1 MSESV
6 KSWVLNLLEQRV
18 FWLMCILTL
27 GLILH
32 IAISPFSAHLYDM
45 QVWFETGDF
54 IVNGAYL
61 GTDNATYNIY
71 TFAQKE
77 FAAGNYPEGAYIY
90 TPLWAYVCAFSYL
103 LSQFLTQLGFTIG
116 GPSYFLQLF
125 IFKIPIIIS
134 NMLIALVLLKIARLH
149 NLSNGRTYFLLIG
162 YLFNPYVLGVTSIWG
177 NFHNIAVLF
186 TLLSYYFF
194 QREKIELS
202 FFCLGIGIAVKLYPI
217 LIVPIYLLKLKWD
230 GIQAL
235 IKKLFIIFSPTFFIC
250 LPFIIWD
257 FNSFFN
263 VMVLTGGSTSFNNFS
278 WWSGLMRLLN
288 LYVSTPT
295 DPLDYG
301 NLLLATMVII
311 NNIVAYGS
319 LFFSFYLYRKKKLS
333 LLSGT
338 ILTFMVIY
346 VTHRYVQETAIL
358 WVMAFVLLDLVVN
371 GRKIGAWWLFPL
383 LVLGGSH
390 SLFGDPVWVL
400 WGDWFR
406 NVLPFSR
413 VLSQNVDWIVR
424 YVYSFFSVIYIIQ
437 ILRKSGFK
445 INVIENFFQKVAS
458 SINKYRM

>member
-1 MSESV
+1 M
-6 KSWVLNLLEQRV
+6 LEQRV
-18 FWLMCILTL
+18 FWIMCILTL
-27 GLILH
+27 GLVVH
-32 IAISPFSAHLYDM
+32 ISIAPFSAHLYDM
-45 QVWFETGDF
+45 QVWYETGEF
-54 IVNGAYL
+54 IVHGAYL
-61 GTDNATYNIY
+61 NTDNATYNIY
-71 TFAQKE
+71 TFAQRE

-90 TPLWAYVCAFSYL
+90 TPLWAYICAFSYL
-103 LSQFLTQLGFTIG
+103 VTQFLSQVGFIIG
-116 GPSYFLQLF
+116 GHSYFLQLF
-125 IFKIPIIIS
+125 IFKIPIILT
-134 NMLIALVLLKIARLH
+134 NMFIALVLVKIARLH
-149 NLSNGRTYFLLIG
+149 HLSNKYTYFLLIG

-194 QREKIELS
+194 QRENIELS
-202 FFCLGIGIAVKLYPI
+202 FFCLGLGIAVKLYPI
-217 LIVPIYLLKLKWD
+217 LIVPIYLVQLKWD
-230 GIQAL
+230 GIRDL
-235 IKKLFIIFSPTFFIC
+235 IKKLCIILSPTFLIC

-257 FNSFFN
+257 FTSFFN

-278 WWSGLMRLLN
+278 WWSGVMRLLN
-288 LYVSTPT
+288 LYVATPT

-301 NLLLATMVII
+301 NRLLATMVII

-319 LFFSFYLYRKKKLS
+319 LFLSYYWVKKKKLS

-338 ILTFMVIY
+338 VLTFLVIY

-371 GRKIGAWWLFPL
+371 RSKISIWWLLPL
-383 LVLGGSH
+383 LVLGSSH
-390 SLFGDPVWVL
+390 SLFGDPVWVI

-406 NVLPFSR
+406 TVLPFSR

-424 YVYSFFSVIYIIQ
+424 YIYSFFSALYILQ

-445 INVIENFFQKVAS
+445 LKIIENFFQQVTS

>member
-1 MSESV
+1 MAESI
-6 KSWVLNLLEQRV
+6 KSFTMKVFSHHIFWVV
-18 FWLMCILTL
+18 CIFIF
-27 GLILH
+27 GLVLH
-32 IAISPFSAHLYDM
+32 LSLSPFSAHLYDM
-45 QVWFETGDF
+45 QVWYETGDF

-71 TFAQKE
+71 TFAQRE
-77 FAAGNYPEGAYIY
+77 FDAGNYPEGAYIY
-90 TPLWAYVCAFSYL
+90 TPFWAYICAFSYL
-103 LSQFLTQLGFTIG
+103 VTQFLSQLGFTIG
-116 GPSYFLQLF
+116 GQSYFLQLF

-134 NMLIALVLLKIARLH
+134 NMLIAIVLLKIARLH

-194 QREKIELS
+194 QQEKIDLS
-202 FFCLGIGIAVKLYPI
+202 FFCLGIGIAVKLYPV
-217 LIVPIYLLKLKWD
+217 LIVPIYLLKLKWE
-230 GIQAL
+230 GIRAL
-235 IKKLFIIFSPTFFIC
+235 IKKLVIIFSPTFIIC
-250 LPFIIWD
+250 FPFIIWD

-295 DPLDYG
+295 NPLDYG
-301 NLLLATMVII
+301 NLLLATIVII

-319 LFFSFYLYRKKKLS
+319 LFFSFYLVRKKKLS
-333 LLSGT
+333 LLTGT
-338 ILTFMVIY
+338 VLTFMVIY

-358 WVMAFVLLDLVVN
+358 WIMPFVFLDIVIN
-371 GRKIGAWWLFPL
+371 GEKIGTWWLLPL
-383 LVLGGSH
+383 LILGGSH

-406 NVLPFSR
+406 TVLPFSK
-413 VLSQNVDWIVR
+413 VLYQNVDWIVR
-424 YVYSFFSVIYIIQ
+424 YIYTLLSAIYILQ
-437 ILRKSGFK
+437 ILRKRGLK
-445 INVIENFFQKVAS
+445 LNLKENISHKLSF
-458 SINKYRM
+458 NKPHRS